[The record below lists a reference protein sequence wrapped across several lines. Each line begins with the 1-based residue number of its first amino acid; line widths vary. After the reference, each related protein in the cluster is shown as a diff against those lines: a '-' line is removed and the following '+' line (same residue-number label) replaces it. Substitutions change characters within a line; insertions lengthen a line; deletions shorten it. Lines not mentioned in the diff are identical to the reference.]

1 MKAIIIATGYAIYR
15 YPLRK
20 NKLKS
25 LLEIGG
31 NSVLDYII
39 QKMN

>member
-1 MKAIIIATGYAIYR
+1 MKAIIIATGYAIYG
-15 YPLRK
+15 YPLSN

-25 LLEIGG
+25 LLEIGV